1 LEIRG
6 LGMDLKGKSSRRDWL
21 AAVAMGVGLAVSY
34 GVFALEGLLFLLPR
48 QIKVRTRNLFAGKIS
63 QIQVGGVRQ
72 LFDLEGNAILL
83 RRKAEREFQAF
94 SSTCPHLG
102 CKVHWEE
109 EEQRY
114 FCPCHRGVF
123 DSDGVAVSGPPADGG
138 QNLTQIPLE
147 VDEDAGVVYI
157 EVKDATR
164 RRS

>member
-1 LEIRG
+1 
-6 LGMDLKGKSSRRDWL
+6 MDSTEKSSRRDWL

-48 QIKVRTRNLFAGKIS
+48 QIKAPTRKLFAGQIS
-63 QIQVGGVRQ
+63 QVQVGGVRQ
-72 LFDLEGNAILL
+72 LFDLEGNEILL
-83 RRKAEREFQAF
+83 RRKTEREFQAF

-109 EEQRY
+109 EEQQY

-123 DSDGVAVSGPPADGG
+123 DADGVAVSGPPADGG
-138 QNLTQIPLE
+138 QNLTPVPLE

-157 EVKDATR
+157 EVKAVSR
-164 RRS
+164 KRY